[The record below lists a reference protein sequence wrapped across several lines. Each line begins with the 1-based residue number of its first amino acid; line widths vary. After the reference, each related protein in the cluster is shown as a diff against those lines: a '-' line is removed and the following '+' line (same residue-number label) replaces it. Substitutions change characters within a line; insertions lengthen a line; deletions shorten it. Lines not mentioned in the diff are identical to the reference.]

1 MNKGAYDLETW
12 CLKVS
17 YVLGKVQSILWYPLE
32 SWIMLNHK
40 RKITNNSQI
49 ISSCYFHGLLLKW
62 VLCRLYK
69 LCVLDV
75 RRSRALGN
83 CVCSR
88 TARPIKTLTTYI
100 GRDLVLE
107 FDLLQPRDYCRS
119 LFEHSRFV
127 GMESNHKFFE
137 IFCNSF
143 RELWCMVNSYFF
155 VAEIQTMQ
163 SKISSVVL
171 RRLRACGSYWSRFGE
186 TVVFENYSLETGM
199 VLKGTTRT

>member
-32 SWIMLNHK
+32 SWMMLNHK

-49 ISSCYFHGLLLKW
+49 ISSCHFHGLLLKW
-62 VLCRLYK
+62 VFCRLYK

-100 GRDLVLE
+100 GRDLVLQ

-143 RELWCMVNSYFF
+143 RELWCMVNSYSF

-171 RRLRACGSYWSRFGE
+171 RRLRSCGS
-186 TVVFENYSLETGM
+186 
-199 VLKGTTRT
+199 